1 MSGLERLPSNR
12 MRQYV
17 RAWINEWDLRRLDP
31 SYEPVIEAA
40 TLEVDLS
47 EDARLE
53 GGESDV
59 EGDLVGDGDS
69 GRGQKIP
76 VSPAGGRHCDGISA
90 RSTIDQAG
98 SAAR

>member
-1 MSGLERLPSNR
+1 
-12 MRQYV
+12 V

-47 EDARLE
+47 EDAGLE

-69 GRGQKIP
+69 GRGAEDP
-76 VSPAGGRHCDGISA
+76 GEPGWGP
-90 RSTIDQAG
+90 TL
-98 SAAR
+98 